1 MRLFL
6 QDGPARLQILSPSHT
21 RHFRDVA
28 AAREFLRPLIGQ
40 AGNDLAIRRA
50 LEPDPIVRDLDLLEE
65 LARRVVEEGLLVVS
79 CADTYLTSI
88 QGTLTES
95 SAASS
100 AAAGAA
106 ASSSSTA
113 AATTPLQDEEA
124 AQAAS
129 AGAAQAA
136 AEETHFIEVEL
147 KDEEGNPVP
156 NAAYFVELPDG
167 STKSG
172 RTDASGYARI
182 DGVDP
187 GTAKISFPELDQDST
202 TPGGG

>member
-6 QDGPARLQILSPSHT
+6 QDGPARLQILSPSHM

-28 AAREFLRPLIGQ
+28 AAREFLRPLVAN
-40 AGNDLAIRRA
+40 AGNALAIRRA
-50 LEPDPIVRDLDLLEE
+50 LEPDAIVRDVDLLDE
-65 LARRVVEEGLLVVS
+65 LARRVVDEGLLVVS
-79 CADTYLTSI
+79 CADTYLASI

-95 SAASS
+95 SAATS
-100 AAAGAA
+100 AAAAA
-106 ASSSSTA
+106 AQQT

-124 AQAAS
+124 AQEASSAATE
-129 AGAAQAA
+129 AA
-136 AEETHFIEVEL
+136 AEEAHFIELEL
-147 KDEEGNPVP
+147 KDDEGRPVP

-187 GTAKISFPELDQDST
+187 GTAKISFPEPDQDST
-202 TPGGG
+202 TAGGG

>member
-6 QDGPARLQILSPSHT
+6 QDGPARLQILSPSHM
-21 RHFRDVA
+21 RQFRDVE
-28 AAREFLRPLIGQ
+28 AAREFLRPLIAQ
-40 AGNDLAIRRA
+40 AGNGSAIRRA
-50 LEPDPIVRDLDLLEE
+50 LGPAIAVTDGELLDA
-65 LARRVVEEGLLVVS
+65 LAKRVVGEGLYVVS
-79 CADTYLTSI
+79 CADTWLASI

-100 AAAGAA
+100 SAAAAA
-106 ASSSSTA
+106 AAA

-129 AGAAQAA
+129 TADQT
-136 AEETHFIEVEL
+136 EETHYIEIEL
-147 KDEEGNPVP
+147 LDDEGKPV
-156 NAAYFVELPDG
+156 ADESYFVELPDG

-172 RTDASGYARI
+172 RTDAKGFARI

-187 GTAKISFPELDQDST
+187 GTAKVSFPDLDKKSYD
-202 TPGGG
+202 PGGGG

>member
-6 QDGPARLQILSPSHT
+6 QDGPARLQILSPSHM
-21 RHFRDVA
+21 RQFRDVA
-28 AAREFLRPLIGQ
+28 AAREFLRPLVAQ
-40 AGNDLAIRRA
+40 AGNSLAIRRA
-50 LEPDPIVRDLDLLEE
+50 LEPDTIVRDAELLDE
-65 LARRVVEEGLLVVS
+65 LARRVVDEGLLVVS
-79 CADTYLTSI
+79 CADTYLASI

-100 AAAGAA
+100 AAAAT
-106 ASSSSTA
+106 SSSTA

-129 AGAAQAA
+129 SSATQAA
-136 AEETHFIEVEL
+136 AEETHFIEIEL
-147 KDEEGNPVP
+147 KDDEGKPVA
-156 NAAYFVELPDG
+156 NESYFVELPDG

-172 RTDASGYARI
+172 RTDANGYARI

-187 GTAKISFPELDQDST
+187 GTAKISFPDLDKEST
-202 TPGGG
+202 APGGG

>member
-40 AGNDLAIRRA
+40 AGNAIAIRRV
-50 LEPDPIVRDLDLLEE
+50 LEPDTMVRDADLLDE
-65 LARRVVEEGLLVVS
+65 LARRVVDEGLLVVS

-100 AAAGAA
+100 AASA
-106 ASSSSTA
+106 SSTA

-129 AGAAQAA
+129 AGATEAA
-136 AEETHFIEVEL
+136 AEEAHFIELEL
-147 KDEEGNPVP
+147 KDEEGKPVP
-156 NAAYFVELPDG
+156 DAAYFVELPDG

-172 RTDASGYARI
+172 RTDANGYARI

-187 GTAKISFPELDQDST
+187 GTAKISFPEFDQDST

>member
-6 QDGPARLQILSPSHT
+6 QDGPARLQILSPSHM

-28 AAREFLRPLIGQ
+28 AAREFLRPLIAN
-40 AGNDLAIRRA
+40 AGNAIAIRRA
-50 LEPDPIVRDLDLLEE
+50 LEPDTIVRDVDLLDE
-65 LARRVVEEGLLVVS
+65 LARRVVDEGLFVVS
-79 CADTYLTSI
+79 CADTYLASI

-95 SAASS
+95 SAAASS
-100 AAAGAA
+100 AAAAA
-106 ASSSSTA
+106 AATS

-129 AGAAQAA
+129 SSATQAA
-136 AEETHFIEVEL
+136 AEETHYIEVEL
-147 KDEEGNPVP
+147 KDDEGKPVA

-172 RTDASGYARI
+172 RTDANGYARI

-202 TPGGG
+202 TAGGG

>member
-6 QDGPARLQILSPSHT
+6 QDGPARLQILSPSHM

-28 AAREFLRPLIGQ
+28 AAREFLRPLVAV
-40 AGNDLAIRRA
+40 AGNAVAIRRA
-50 LEPDPIVRDLDLLEE
+50 LEPDTIVRDVDLLDE
-65 LARRVVEEGLLVVS
+65 LARRVVDEGLLVVS

-95 SAASS
+95 SAAASS
-100 AAAGAA
+100 AAAAA
-106 ASSSSTA
+106 ASS

-129 AGAAQAA
+129 SAATEAA
-136 AEETHFIEVEL
+136 AEETHYIEIVL
-147 KDEEGNPVP
+147 TDDEGKPVP
-156 NAAYFVELPDG
+156 NAAYFIELPDG

-172 RTDASGYARI
+172 RTDANGFARV

-187 GTAKISFPELDQDST
+187 GTAKISFPEFDQDST
-202 TPGGG
+202 TAGGG